1 MVTARIIGIG
11 LLAHGLK
18 PLFKQRAAVVDGSV
32 IGVLCALIYLL
43 LSVAALV
50 TPLLAIAAA
59 IVEWSAL

>member
-1 MVTARIIGIG
+1 MITLQFVGLA

-18 PLFKQRAAVVDGSV
+18 PMFKSRAAVVDGSL